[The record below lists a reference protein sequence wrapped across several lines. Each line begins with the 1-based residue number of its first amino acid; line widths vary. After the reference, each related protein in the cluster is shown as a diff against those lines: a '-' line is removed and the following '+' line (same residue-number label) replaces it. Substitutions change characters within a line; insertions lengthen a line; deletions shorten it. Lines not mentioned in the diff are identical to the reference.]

1 MVIVY
6 QDEYGAGLFWGE
18 STHPANIGD
27 TVIIE
32 DEEYRV
38 KSRTFIPEKDKI
50 IVTVTQNMLR
60 ANVAESADNSRQNQM
75 HNAIIELTK
84 RQDVTEKKHRALSDQ
99 FSTVRR
105 HISNKAQQD
114 KKDSQK

>member
-1 MVIVY
+1 MNIIY
-6 QDEYGAGLFWGE
+6 QDEYGSGLYRGT
-18 STHPANIGD
+18 STHLANIGD

-38 KSRTFIPEKDKI
+38 KSRTFIPEKDEI
-50 IVTVTQNMLR
+50 IVTVTQNMLK
-60 ANVAESADNSRQNQM
+60 ANVAESSNNSRQSQM

-105 HISNKAQQD
+105 HISNKIAQD